1 MVFLG
6 AQALVYNNDFECNL
20 DSKIDL
26 QFLFTLYADLYCTIN
41 FTHLETI
48 ANSQLKA
55 KLNLVM
61 EKEVWISSVRSFD
74 ESVQTYARCVA
85 LYIVF
90 SLWIS
95 FYLRSLEV
103 GIRSFIGLF
112 KQAVSAK
119 LHIIINNKIGPQPHR
134 LHLAALLCRFRN

>member
-6 AQALVYNNDFECNL
+6 AQALVYNNDLNTVIECNL

-26 QFLFTLYADLYCTIN
+26 QLLFTLYADLYCTIN
-41 FTHLETI
+41 ITHLETI

-90 SLWIS
+90 FFVDLVLLKE
-95 FYLRSLEV
+95 FRS
-103 GIRSFIGLF
+103 
-112 KQAVSAK
+112 
-119 LHIIINNKIGPQPHR
+119 
-134 LHLAALLCRFRN
+134 